1 MANLKRLLGGKR
13 KKQAKPARRRAH
25 HSRLGLGRHRTAIGV
40 ALLVVV
46 IAGAA
51 ALQFWRKERPARPA
65 HPPAA
70 VAAIPAAPP
79 STAPVPAAPP
89 ASVIPPPESAVPAVP
104 PSQSPVLQPLPPAS
118 PQTPSTEPPWL
129 KNATTVPDI
138 GNRPRVAIVIDD
150 CGLDRPGTDKAI
162 DLPAAV
168 TLSFM
173 TYADDLAEQ
182 TSAARRHG
190 HELIVHV
197 PMQPLNP
204 HIDMG
209 PNGLAVGQSQ
219 QEVLRRLNWDLGRFS
234 DYVGINNHMGSRFT
248 ADLQGM
254 QWVIGVLKER
264 GLMFLDSRTI
274 ADSVGAKV
282 AAADDVPYAVRDVF
296 LDDDQKASAV
306 DAQLREVEAV
316 ARKKGTAIAIGHP
329 HPETMAALGPWIA
342 NLPHDGFVLVPL
354 TEIVEAREHLE

>member
-13 KKQAKPARRRAH
+13 KKQAKPARRRTH
-25 HSRLGLGRHRTAIGV
+25 HSRLGLGRHRKAIGL

-51 ALQFWRKERPARPA
+51 ALRFWHQERPARPA
-65 HPPAA
+65 QTSAA
-70 VAAIPAAPP
+70 VAVIPAAPP
-79 STAPVPAAPP
+79 PAAPAPP
-89 ASVIPPPESAVPAVP
+89 ASPAPAIVPPPSAAPVVP
-104 PSQSPVLQPLPPAS
+104 PAQSPVSQPS

-129 KNATTVPDI
+129 KYATTVPDI
-138 GNRPRVAIVIDD
+138 GNLPRIAIVIDD
-150 CGLDRPGTDKAI
+150 CGLDRPGTEKAI
-162 DLPAAV
+162 DLPAGV

-182 TSAARRHG
+182 TAQARRHG

-254 QWVIGVLKER
+254 QWVIGILKER

-342 NLPHDGFVLVPL
+342 NLSHDGFVLVPL